1 MNVKGTLYAAL
12 RTALEQA
19 AQYNKAD
26 AAAPVAVL
34 WTDAARQWEP
44 LLPRLRAELPILT
57 LGPYDA
63 ATRTGPAIWLR
74 CMIARTLPEA
84 DWPADDVTPI
94 LYLPGISR
102 QELRAVDECPR
113 PLQPLAELQY
123 RGTLWTHK
131 NHRDWTIA
139 GFLQGYDD
147 LQIEVAADAATREAL
162 QHALLKLV
170 DEPLAALRAES
181 PLTAAKLNLILNPEP
196 VRNLLLWMNDPAGRK
211 AKLSEGEWAAFR
223 STCKQQFG
231 FDPLSE
237 GEVTAAML
245 LGKREGIWQSVW
257 QRFVEAPRHYPAL
270 PDLLRRSRPAQA
282 DSLFH
287 HASSWPQDNEAQ
299 EGALRDRLTGF
310 KEALPAEARKQI
322 QELEQTHGERRGWVW
337 ADLGHAALACILPA
351 LVALAT
357 ATETPLGGTTPQE
370 IADAYT
376 AGGWRADA
384 AAMEAFRIFS
394 DTSSGTVFAVKCAVN
409 SLYRPWLRSVAE
421 AFQAAVANCP
431 LLPSLSG
438 TSGEPKQGCCWLF
451 ADGLRYDVGQQ
462 LAERLEQSGMG
473 VARGWE
479 WGGLPG
485 VTSSAKP
492 AISPAAARLGPG
504 TDFNTIALE
513 DGAKVTAEILR
524 RELGRSGYAI
534 LAKDQTGT
542 PSGAAWTEFGTLDAT
557 GHSMGLKLAQRIPQE
572 IEELHG
578 RVQELL
584 DAGWSEVRIVTDHGW
599 LLLPFGLPKAD
610 LPEHLTEVRKGRCA
624 RLKPTAATDQQ
635 TVPWRWDKEVRI
647 AVPPGICCYT
657 AGQEYEHGGLSPQ
670 ECVTPVL
677 TVRSAA
683 PAGPSAAI
691 VGLKWSRLRCRI
703 QVIGASNTMKVDLRT
718 KPADASTSIAESVKS
733 PDANGHAALAVADD
747 AHQGLTAAVVL
758 MNADGKVLA
767 QQTTVVGE
775 NS

>member
-1 MNVKGTLYAAL
+1 MNVTGTLYAAL

-57 LGPYDA
+57 LGPYDVA
-63 ATRTGPAIWLR
+63 ARTGPAIWLR
-74 CMIARTLPEA
+74 CMIARALPEA
-84 DWPADDVTPI
+84 DWPADVTPI

-123 RGTLWTHK
+123 RGALWTHK

-147 LQIEVAADAATREAL
+147 LQIEVAGDAATREAL

-237 GEVTAAML
+237 GEVTAATL
-245 LGKREGIWQSVW
+245 LGKREGTWQGVW
-257 QRFVEAPRHYPAL
+257 QRFVEAPRRYPAI

-287 HASSWPQDNEAQ
+287 NASSWPQDNEV
-299 EGALRDRLTGF
+299 EETALRDRLTAL
-310 KEALPAEARKQI
+310 KESLPAEARKQI
-322 QELEQTHGERRGWVW
+322 HELEQTHGERREWVW
-337 ADLGHAALACILPA
+337 ADLGQAPLACMLPA
-351 LVALAT
+351 LVALANI
-357 ATETPLGGTTPQE
+357 TEIPLGGTTPQE
-370 IADAYT
+370 IANLYT
-376 AGGWRADA
+376 AGGWKADA
-384 AAMEAFRIFS
+384 AAMEAFRVSGDSSTIF
-394 DTSSGTVFAVKCAVN
+394 AAKCAVD
-409 SLYRPWLRSVAE
+409 SLYQPWLRSVAE
-421 AFQAAVANCP
+421 ALQAAIENCP
-431 LLPSLSG
+431 LAVVASG
-438 TSGEPKQGCCWLF
+438 TPTAPKQGCCWLF

-462 LAERLEQSGMG
+462 LADALEKSGMS
-473 VARGWE
+473 VTREWQ

-492 AISPAAARLGPG
+492 AVSPVASRLGPG
-504 TDFNTIALE
+504 SDFHVVALD
-513 DGAKVTAEILR
+513 DGAKVTVEILR
-524 RELGRSGYAI
+524 RELGKIGYAI
-534 LAKDQTGT
+534 LTRDQTGT
-542 PSGAAWTEFGTLDAT
+542 ASGAAWTEFGSLDST
-557 GHSMGLKLAQRIPQE
+557 GHSIGLKLAQRIPEE
-572 IEELHG
+572 IEELRG

-584 DAGWSEVRIVTDHGW
+584 DAGWAEVRIVTDHGW

-624 RLKPTAATDQQ
+624 RLKPTAVTDQQ
-635 TVPWRWDKEVRI
+635 TVPWHWDKNVRI
-647 AVPPGICCYT
+647 AVPPGICCYV
-657 AGQEYEHGGLSPQ
+657 AGQEYEHGGISPQ
-670 ECVTPVL
+670 ECITPVL

-683 PAGPSAAI
+683 PVGPIASI
-691 VGLKWSRLRCRI
+691 TSLKWVGLRCRI
-703 QVIGASNTMKVDLRT
+703 QVAGANNSMTLDLRT
-718 KPADASTSIAESVKS
+718 KPADASTSIVASSKS
-733 PDANGHAALAVADD
+733 PDANGQVSLAIADD
-747 AHQGLTAAVVL
+747 ANEGVAATVVL
-758 MNADGKVLA
+758 TSADGKVLA

-775 NS
+775 DN